1 MNHVQLTNP
10 SPLNGAVVATVLAIA
25 LAGAL
30 GCAAAALS
38 SPAVAAPE
46 DTTASDAAADSDAPD
61 AAVVRGTAT
70 YRERIAL
77 PPDAILEVVL
87 EDVSRADAPAEVV
100 GSVIRENPGSP
111 PFSFEIPYDPA
122 RVEERQTY
130 AVRAAIRHDGRL
142 MFTTDTFYPVLTR
155 GSGTEVEILLRRVA
169 APVEQSEPVALS
181 HLPAHFEGELPCA
194 DCPGIHYRLDLH
206 EGRVFFLRTTY
217 LGRGADAVRDLIG
230 TWTLSEDGRI
240 ALFGGDEG
248 PIVFRVVDADTI
260 RKLDVEGRDIESS
273 LNYDLRLKNGLE
285 PIEPRLTMRG
295 MYSYMADAATFE
307 ECLTGRAFPVA
318 FEADNL
324 ALERA
329 YREARREPGAPLLVS
344 LQGRIALR
352 PAMEGDDQVLA
363 LVPERFIGVWPE
375 ESCGPR
381 ETTAVLLDTYW
392 KLTRLGD
399 QPVLA
404 GGLEREPH
412 MVLHSRD
419 PHVTGFGGCNRLTG
433 GYALDGD
440 AIAFTQM
447 ASTMMACADGEDLER
462 AFISALQDVRSW
474 RLIGHHL
481 DLFDAVGN
489 LAARFEAR
497 YFR

>member
-1 MNHVQLTNP
+1 MHRTI
-10 SPLNGAVVATVLAIA
+10 SGIRAFDRA
-25 LAGAL
+25 
-30 GCAAAALS
+30 AAAAL
-38 SPAVAAPE
+38 VVVGLTAAPGCAS
-46 DTTASDAAADSDAPD
+46 TAAEKGPGASGIVADGQESAAAPATN
-61 AAVVRGTAT
+61 VLRGTAT

-77 PPDAILEVVL
+77 PPDAVLEVTV
-87 EDVSRADAPAEVV
+87 EDVSLADAAAQEIA
-100 GSVIRENPGSP
+100 SVRIEGPGNP
-111 PFSFEIPYDPA
+111 PFSFEIAYDPA
-122 RVEERQTY
+122 LVEERQTY
-130 AVRAAIRHDGRL
+130 AVRAAIRVDGQL

-155 GSGTEVEILLRRVA
+155 GAGTEVELLLRRVA
-169 APVEQSEPVALS
+169 ASADQPEPASLRE
-181 HLPAHFEGELPCA
+181 LPASFEGDLPCA

-206 EGRVFFLRTTY
+206 ENRVFFLRTTY
-217 LGRGADAVRDLIG
+217 HGRGAGAVHDLIG
-230 TWTLSEDGRI
+230 TWTLSGDGRI
-240 ALFGGDEG
+240 ALFGGDDG
-248 PIVFRVVDADTI
+248 PIVFRVVNADTI
-260 RKLDVEGRDIESS
+260 RKLDIEGRDIESS
-273 LNYDLRLKNGLE
+273 LNYDLKRKDDLE

-295 MYSYMADAATFE
+295 MYRYMADAAIFE
-307 ECLTGRAFPVA
+307 ECLSGRPFPVA
-318 FEADNL
+318 TEADNP

-329 YREARREPGAPLLVS
+329 YLESRREPGEALLVS

-352 PAMEGDDQVLA
+352 PAMEGDTMILS

-381 ETTAVLLDTYW
+381 ETTAVLLDTFW

-412 MVLHSRD
+412 IVLHSQD

-447 ASTMMACADGEDLER
+447 ASTMMACADGADLER
-462 AFISALQDVRSW
+462 AFFSALEDARSW

-481 DLFDAVGN
+481 DLFDEAGDLV
-489 LAARFEAR
+489 ARFEAR
-497 YFR
+497 YMR